1 MFLDILRFV
10 KYCIHLR
17 YYYFTSR
24 ISTKPFTKCVWS
36 FNWLVELDDIKIIL
50 GIVFALKKVLKALKY
65 LGYLTC
71 PAVPYYNN
79 IWLNYVVFDE
89 VLSRSTERDLLLA
102 ILKVKFSKSSCIKN
116 ISRGTCSGTV
126 AFLKEVLFG
135 ITDRIWSTDLL
146 PFTLGSSC
154 TESKDVLWGRT
165 LWKDMSKGSSW
176 IRKISLLVKSR
187 FKFFWWDF
195 DSGGGTQGHIILT
208 NLLLTLFMASRSM
221 LQREKIKFIIPLRAQ
236 YKKF

>member
-1 MFLDILRFV
+1 MFLYILRFV
-10 KYCIHLR
+10 KYCINF
-17 YYYFTSR
+17 YFMSR
-24 ISTKPFTKCVWS
+24 ISTKPFRKCVWS
-36 FNWLVELDDIKIIL
+36 FNWLVEMHDIKIIL
-50 GIVFALKKVLKALKY
+50 GIVFALKKDSVAHNIHSSSLFNISSSTV
-65 LGYLTC
+65 G
-71 PAVPYYNN
+71 YYNN
-79 IWLNYVVFDE
+79 ICLNYVVFDG
-89 VLSRSTERDLLLA
+89 VLSGSTERDLLLA

-116 ISRGTCSGTV
+116 ISRGTCSGTR

-146 PFTLGSSC
+146 LLLFTLGSSC
-154 TESKDVLWGRT
+154 TESKDVLWGCT

-208 NLLLTLFMASRSM
+208 NLLLTLFMASKSM
-221 LQREKIKFIIPLRAQ
+221 LERERR
-236 YKKF
+236 